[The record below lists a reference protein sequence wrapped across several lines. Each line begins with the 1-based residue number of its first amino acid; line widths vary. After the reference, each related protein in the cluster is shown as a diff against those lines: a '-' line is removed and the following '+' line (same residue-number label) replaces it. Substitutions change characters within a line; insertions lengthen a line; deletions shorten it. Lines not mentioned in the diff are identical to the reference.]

1 MPSREDLMLNWL
13 KNVMSEQPFTIT
25 PASSDASFR
34 RYFRVASG
42 NKTWVVMDAPPDKEE
57 IKPFINIARFLKKH
71 HVNTPE
77 IYAENHTDGFL
88 LLQDFGHTAYLS
100 ELNDSSAD
108 ELYKSAIDSILAM
121 QNAPINNALLPEY
134 DVQLLQK
141 ELNLFPEWFLGKHL
155 SINAP
160 AFLAEIDEVLINN
173 AIEQP
178 QVIVHRDYHS
188 RNLMLL
194 TQQQPGVIDFQ
205 DAVIGACSYD
215 LVSLLRDCYIEW
227 PEEKID
233 QWLHYYLDVASLDI
247 PFPQFKK
254 WFDLMGLQRH
264 LKVLGI
270 FCRLY
275 YRDGKANYLN
285 DLPLT
290 LKYVLSISKR
300 YEEFSALYD
309 FLNQAKIKAIL

>member
-1 MPSREDLMLNWL
+1 M
-13 KNVMSEQPFTIT
+13 
-25 PASSDASFR
+25 
-34 RYFRVASG
+34 
-42 NKTWVVMDAPPDKEE
+42 
-57 IKPFINIARFLKKH
+57 
-71 HVNTPE
+71 
-77 IYAENHTDGFL
+77 
-88 LLQDFGHTAYLS
+88 
-100 ELNDSSAD
+100 
-108 ELYKSAIDSILAM
+108 
-121 QNAPINNALLPEY
+121 
-134 DVQLLQK
+134 
-141 ELNLFPEWFLGKHL
+141 LFPEWFLGKHL

-233 QWLHYYLDVASLDI
+233 QWLHYYLGVASLDI